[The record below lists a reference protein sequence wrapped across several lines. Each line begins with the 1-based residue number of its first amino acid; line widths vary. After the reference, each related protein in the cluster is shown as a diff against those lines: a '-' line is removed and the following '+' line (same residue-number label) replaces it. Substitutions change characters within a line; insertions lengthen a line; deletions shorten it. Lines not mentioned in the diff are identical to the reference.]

1 LSCLVKLFNHFHFRR
16 VSRKRHYSF
25 SMARFISG
33 WFVFVGRLY
42 CGRFRLDNKP
52 QKPNTLQEGYQFSLA
67 GDEKQPSV
75 LYDNANSL

>member
-1 LSCLVKLFNHFHFRR
+1 
-16 VSRKRHYSF
+16 
-25 SMARFISG
+25 MARFISG